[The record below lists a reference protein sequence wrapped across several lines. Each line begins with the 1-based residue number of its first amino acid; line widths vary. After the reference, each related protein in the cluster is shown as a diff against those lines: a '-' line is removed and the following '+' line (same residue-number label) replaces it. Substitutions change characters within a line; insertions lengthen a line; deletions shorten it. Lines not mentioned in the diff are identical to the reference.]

1 MRQIFLPLA
10 LAATLAMPAAAQE
23 ADPSEDGRSLIE
35 DGARMLLDGLMK
47 EAQPA
52 MEGLRDMAERF
63 GPQLRS
69 FAEEM
74 GPALAEILKDVD
86 DLSVYAAP
94 ERLPNGDIIIRR
106 KVPLE
111 PDRERPQDDRR
122 ERPSPSN
129 DVPRADSEIEI

>member
-1 MRQIFLPLA
+1 
-10 LAATLAMPAAAQE
+10 MPAAAQE

-63 GPQLRS
+63 GPQLRN

-74 GPALAEILKDVD
+74 GPALAEILEDVD

-111 PDRERPQDDRR
+111 PETPEGEGPERPAPDA
-122 ERPSPSN
+122 
-129 DVPRADSEIEI
+129 VPDTEGEIEI